1 MSDLMSRDFKIFTT
15 LRYDSLLNDHQS
27 NSLLVSA
34 TPSLHQCSPFYMPL
48 YHRDRLLQASRYFG
62 WSKATEMIEGERGM
76 VYFLSKLERVI
87 LKSDLIDP
95 QTPLRIKVVL
105 SHDGSIMIEKGPT
118 PALDI
123 CNLYPQNLNE
133 VSCIKSNPR
142 SLEDKYSSRTYIL
155 HVSRNKVSP
164 DEHTH
169 YKTTRRT
176 LYSLAQHEVKIQ
188 GMLGQSEV
196 LLVNLLGEVMEGSF
210 TTVYF
215 WRSGSWVTPYLKAG
229 GQEGTTRRWALSQG
243 LCVEGII
250 KSDSLVSGEICCIS
264 NGLRG
269 LFEINQITS
278 THDKIIP
285 LEKFDW
291 FHGICRLKLPN
302 SSSYKTMAII
312 TAVSLTHASRLCL
325 RQSALA
331 SKNCR
336 NSNALWQKRI
346 PNFLS
351 SQRRCISEM
360 RKNYA
365 QVDSETSHHIDQ
377 SSISAEYGKFPTSR
391 TPLES
396 SRSKVDITKP
406 MSDVLKQATIADQG
420 ERPIYLDMQATT
432 PVDPRVLDK
441 MLPYYCGLYG
451 NPHSRTHAYGWET
464 EKAVE
469 DARKNIADLIGAD
482 PKEIIFT
489 SGATES
495 NNMSIKGVARFC
507 SRSDKKNHIITT
519 QTEHKCVLDSCRH
532 LQDEQFAITYLP
544 VQSNG
549 LIDLKVLE
557 KAFRPETA
565 LVSIMSV
572 NNEIGVIQPMEEIGQ
587 MCRERKVF
595 FHTDAAQA
603 VGKIP
608 IDVNKLK
615 IDLMSISSHKIY
627 GPKGIGACYVR
638 RRPRV
643 RLEPLFSGGGQERG
657 LRSGTLAPA
666 LSVGF
671 GEACRIAKEEM
682 DYDSKRIK
690 MLSDRLLKGL
700 LSMEHTVQN
709 GDPKT
714 FYPGCVNVSFSYV
727 EGESLLMALKDIAL
741 SSGSA
746 CTSASLEPSYVLR
759 ALGSSDESAHSS
771 IRFGI
776 GRFTTESEIDY
787 VLKAVKERVTFLRE
801 LSPLWELVQEGVDLN
816 TIQWSQH

>member
-1 MSDLMSRDFKIFTT
+1 MSELMSQDFQIFTT
-15 LRYDSLLNDHQS
+15 LRYDSLLKDHPS
-27 NSLLVSA
+27 NSLLVSV
-34 TPSLHQCSPFYMPL
+34 TPSNQQCSPFYMPL
-48 YHRDRLLQASRYFG
+48 YHHDRLLQASRYFG
-62 WSKATEMIEGERGM
+62 WSKATEMMEGERGM

-118 PALDI
+118 PAVDI

-142 SLEDKYSSRTYIL
+142 SLEDKYSSRPYIL

-215 WRSGSWVTPYLKAG
+215 WRRGSWITPYLKAG

-250 KSDSLVSGEICCIS
+250 KSGSLERDQRIAHLTNS
-264 NGLRG
+264 

-285 LEKFDW
+285 PENFDW
-291 FHGICRLKLPN
+291 FHGIYRLTFLNP
-302 SSSYKTMAII
+302 SSHKTMAIL
-312 TAVSLTHASRLCL
+312 TAISLSHVSRLCL
-325 RQSALA
+325 RQFALA

-336 NSNALWQKRI
+336 NPNVLWQKRK

-351 SQRRCISEM
+351 SQGRCISEM

-377 SSISAEYGKFPTSR
+377 SSISAEYGKLSTSR

-396 SRSKVDITKP
+396 SRSKDDFTKP
-406 MSDVLKQATIADQG
+406 MSDVLKQATIVDQG

-495 NNMSIKGVARFC
+495 NNMSIKGAARFC

-671 GEACRIAKEEM
+671 GEACRIAKEEI